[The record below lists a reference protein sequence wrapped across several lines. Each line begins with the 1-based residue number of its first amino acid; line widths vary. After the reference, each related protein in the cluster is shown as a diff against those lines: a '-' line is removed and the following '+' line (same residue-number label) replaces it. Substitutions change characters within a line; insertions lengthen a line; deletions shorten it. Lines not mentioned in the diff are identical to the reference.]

1 MGHKFVNRG
10 YPFSTAFPL
19 LDPRPRTPI
28 TNRMVFVNTYHP
40 YQTLIRDI
48 LKVHWPL
55 LSRSY
60 PGITDFQQPVM
71 ICNKRPPNLRDRYA
85 YLYPD
90 YYPLVPWYTA
100 IPRYTDHIKLGHK
113 PHLSES
119 REFSHIVLVNRTM
132 AAINIFMCLFLV
144 SNYCL
149 LTVSQAQSPVAQ
161 GYDCSNIWERNHTAT
176 SGIYMIKPRNAQ
188 FGFQVYCEM
197 SGSGGWTLI
206 QNHNGEDHLDFY
218 ATWIEYE
225 NGFGRLQGEHWLG
238 LKNMYALTHQT
249 QRRCKLHISLGDFDG
264 NEAYAEYRSFSIGEA
279 NKFYK
284 LSAANYSGTAG
295 DAFLGFPDIP
305 GSNQHGSY
313 FSTWDNYHDKCHPL
327 CGSSDI
333 KYRSC
338 SDQYGAGWWFNA
350 CGLANLNG
358 VWHAAPDYQHW
369 STSVSWPS
377 WRFTDSLKF
386 SKMFLIHY

>member
-1 MGHKFVNRG
+1 MILTPGEAEFLRRETPELARWVAEAQHAASAAWRREMLQRIRARRQGAATQAEEATEDACSPGSGKSDTPV
-10 YPFSTAFPL
+10 PAAEPTVPL
-19 LDPRPRTPI
+19 LDLMTEYLLPGVVTWEQ
-28 TNRMVFVNTYHP
+28 VFAP
-40 YQTLIRDI
+40 ELEA
-48 LKVHWPL
+48 
-55 LSRSY
+55 S
-60 PGITDFQQPVM
+60 
-71 ICNKRPPNLRDRYA
+71 
-85 YLYPD
+85 
-90 YYPLVPWYTA
+90 A
-100 IPRYTDHIKLGHK
+100 IAG
-113 PHLSES
+113 
-119 REFSHIVLVNRTM
+119 
-132 AAINIFMCLFLV
+132 V

-149 LTVSQAQSPVAQ
+149 LTVSQPQSPVAQ

>member
-1 MGHKFVNRG
+1 MILTPGEAEFLRRETPELARWVAEAQHAASAAWRREMLQRIRARRQGAATSNSGGRSNGSCVQ
-10 YPFSTAFPL
+10 
-19 LDPRPRTPI
+19 PR
-28 TNRMVFVNTYHP
+28 
-40 YQTLIRDI
+40 IR
-48 LKVHWPL
+48 
-55 LSRSY
+55 
-60 PGITDFQQPVM
+60 
-71 ICNKRPPNLRDRYA
+71 
-85 YLYPD
+85 
-90 YYPLVPWYTA
+90 
-100 IPRYTDHIKLGHK
+100 
-113 PHLSES
+113 
-119 REFSHIVLVNRTM
+119 NRTM

-279 NKFYK
+279 NKFYE

-338 SDQYGAGWWFNA
+338 SDQYGAGWWFNT